1 MRVLRSSLLVVGTG
15 GILLAA
21 VAMRPGTPG
30 APGGPAID
38 AIKQADI
45 TRDMFAM
52 AGDAMRGREGGT
64 LDEMRASVWLAEQM
78 RAAGLQPGGN
88 DGTYYQ
94 WLPMRRYRESSAS
107 KVVIGSTQLS
117 LFKDVSVIAP
127 VDAAIDAPLVYVAP
141 GANADAATVRGKV
154 VATSVVTPPPNPQP
168 ANPNQRRGP
177 AGGANAV
184 RQAATRYLDAG
195 ALAVLVVADSASDAG
210 YDRAQ
215 DAIVRGRFGVDT
227 ASGVAYWPDPS
238 STPFRPQSPAI
249 LWLRSRYADLV
260 KNSNH
265 ATLQLSTENFTYP
278 SVNMIGRIRGTDPKL
293 RDEVLVYS
301 AHTDHDGVRTAIDG
315 DSIWN
320 GADDN
325 ASGAVAIL
333 AVARAYAKAPPKRS
347 VMFIWH
353 GSEERGL
360 IGSRYFVQHP
370 TVPLNSIVAVLNAEM
385 VGRNN
390 PDTMTILGSR
400 PPHRNSTALVDA
412 AIAANNAVTHFKLDT
427 LWDMASHPQ
436 GWYFR
441 SDHLPYARL
450 SIPAIAYTSDL
461 HADYHTPRDEPSRID
476 MAKVTR
482 VAKWMYATGWTIAN
496 ASTRPAIDAGFK
508 LER

>member
-1 MRVLRSSLLVVGTG
+1 MRVRRPSLYAAGAGLALVA
-15 GILLAA
+15 GI
-21 VAMRPGTPG
+21 AMRPT
-30 APGGPAID
+30 APGGPGID
-38 AIKQADI
+38 AIKVADV
-45 TRDMFAM
+45 TRDLTTM
-52 AGDAMRGREGGT
+52 ASDAMRGREGGT
-64 LDEMRASVWLAEQM
+64 LDEMRASVWLADQI

-88 DGTYYQ
+88 DGSYYQ
-94 WLPMRRYRESSAS
+94 WLPMRRYRESNAS
-107 KVVIGSTQLS
+107 KIIIGSTQLN

-127 VDAAIDAPLVYVAP
+127 VDGSFDAPLVYVAP
-141 GANADAATVRGKV
+141 GGNADAATVKGKI
-154 VATSVVTPPPNPQP
+154 VATSVVTPPPAPPSN
-168 ANPNQRRGP
+168 NPNQRRGAP
-177 AGGANAV
+177 GGANGI
-184 RQAATRYLDAG
+184 RQAATRFLDAG

-238 STPFRPQSPAI
+238 STPYRPQSPAI

-260 KNSNH
+260 KNSTH
-265 ATLQLSTENFTYP
+265 ATLHLSTENFTYP

-333 AVARAYAKAPPKRS
+333 AVARAMVKAPPKRS
-347 VMFIWH
+347 VLFIWH

-370 TVPLNSIVAVLNAEM
+370 TVPLHSIVAVLNAEM

-390 PDTMTILGSR
+390 PDTMTILGQQ
-400 PPHRNSTALVDA
+400 PPHRNSTTLVDDA
-412 AIAANNAVTHFKLDT
+412 VAANSAVTHFKLDT
-427 LWDMASHPQ
+427 LWDKASHPQ

-450 SIPAIAYTSDL
+450 NIPAIAYTSDL
-461 HADYHTPRDEPSRID
+461 HADYHTPRDESSRID

-482 VAKWMYATGWTIAN
+482 VAKWMYATGWTVAN
-496 ASTRPAIDAGFK
+496 AAQRPAVDAGFK
-508 LER
+508 LEK